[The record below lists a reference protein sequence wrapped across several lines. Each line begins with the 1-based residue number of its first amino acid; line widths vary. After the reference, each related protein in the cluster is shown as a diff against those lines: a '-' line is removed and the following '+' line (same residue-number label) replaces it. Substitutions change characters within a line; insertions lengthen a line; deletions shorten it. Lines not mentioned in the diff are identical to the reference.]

1 MNHIYMPNEWRG
13 IHNMCVCIYICQMRG
28 TQIVK
33 DAHIYAKCSE
43 TQLKKK
49 KGEAAKGLNRR

>member
-1 MNHIYMPNEWRG
+1 MPNEWRG

-43 TQLKKK
+43 TIKKK
-49 KGEAAKGLNRR
+49 MVKRPKG